1 MISTERHGNA
11 VVIQINEPQLQM
23 YIIPQFK
30 NSVKEVLDGKP
41 KVVIFDLAGVDH
53 LDSSAMGALF
63 HFQKVIREY
72 GGVICLANVNHK
84 VMQVFKIT
92 KSDTNFEIFESVE
105 KALRAG

>member
-1 MISTERHGNA
+1 MISTERHDNA

-41 KVVIFDLAGVDH
+41 KLVIFNLAGVEH

-63 HFQKVIREY
+63 HFQKVVREY
-72 GGVICLANVNHK
+72 GGVIALANVNHK